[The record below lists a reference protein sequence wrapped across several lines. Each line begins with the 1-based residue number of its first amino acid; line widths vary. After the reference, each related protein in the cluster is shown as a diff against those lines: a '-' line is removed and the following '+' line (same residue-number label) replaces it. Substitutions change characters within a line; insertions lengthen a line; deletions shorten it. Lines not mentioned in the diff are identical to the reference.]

1 MNVNEINKQTNA
13 ELERLIGGTVISP
26 GSEPGGASRNAAA
39 APLNRNPSGGNPGE
53 TRFGEI
59 RNSAPAY
66 VAPAYIKPAPGAAP
80 PQASH
85 GQGVYSAVPG
95 KLEHSL
101 LDPGISR
108 EKIVKECELAGQY
121 GVANVV
127 VSPYFVEC
135 AADILRRTGVAV
147 CSVAGFPHGAASQAA
162 KSAELR
168 ECIRRGAT
176 EMDVAVNIL
185 AIKSG
190 ELDAAR
196 RDLQEMLQIAR
207 GRCMIKA
214 IYEQSLYGDEEKR
227 IVLSLIRECSCD
239 FVKISNAL
247 SGKKAEEADL
257 QFVRGIVGTK
267 VGIKIDGG
275 VKTLER
281 ALQLFQAGADRI
293 GLTATIAV
301 AKEALG

>member
-1 MNVNEINKQTNA
+1 MNVNDIVRQTNA
-13 ELERLIGGTVISP
+13 ELERLIGGT
-26 GSEPGGASRNAAA
+26 AA
-39 APLNRNPSGGNPGE
+39 APGPDFGG
-53 TRFGEI
+53 I
-59 RNSAPAY
+59 LNSAPARA
-66 VAPAYIKPAPGAAP
+66 APASIGPVPSSAPRQAA
-80 PQASH
+80 H
-85 GQGVYSAVPG
+85 GQGIYSAAPG

-135 AADILRRTGVAV
+135 AADILKRTGVAV

-176 EMDVAVNIL
+176 EMDIAINIL

-190 ELDAAR
+190 ETDAAR
-196 RDLQEMLQIAR
+196 RDLQEILQIAR

-214 IYEQSLYGDEEKR
+214 IYEQSLYNDEEKKT
-227 IVLSLIRECSCD
+227 VLSLIRECSCD

-293 GLTATIAV
+293 GLSATIAV
-301 AKEALG
+301 AKEALESRTK